1 MYMKKEERGIYY
13 MYKYDLR
20 LKSILLALVM
30 TGSYLLASCGSE
42 SEGEETTVASGD
54 SSAEETTAEVSAFD
68 ALPAEDY
75 DGYTFKVYLNNQDD
89 RYVDMM
95 TEGEETGDI
104 FNDLIYLRNLA
115 VEEKYNIT
123 FEMAEDDYN
132 LVISTARES
141 VMAGDEPWDLY
152 FANCYAA
159 PLAAEG
165 YCYEMNSLPNVDL
178 SNPWWDPAALEGMSV
193 GGKNY
198 IVTGDISPTSLLTS
212 SCMVFNKRLLD
223 ESGIEYPYQSVRD
236 GTWTL
241 ESLASITADLTRDV
255 NGDSSYTL
263 GDDVFGYTSWMCD
276 SPYSFF
282 YGAGG
287 TLSAKDENDIPYVD
301 YDIEKITNIYEYVYR
316 IIVTNNS
323 YFVTDAN
330 LYETF
335 AQCFNDGGAYFSE
348 ITLQKIELFLR
359 DMQDDFGIIPIPK
372 YDEAQDEYLSCVNGA
387 GGFIFVPANASDPA
401 RTGMI
406 VEALAAGAY
415 DNVTPELYDVI
426 TKTKNVRDEE
436 SAEMVDLIIKNR
448 VFDPYYINLI
458 TGYTFMQEALQQKSE
473 EIVSRLESYRTAAES
488 AMEKIV
494 ETYTASQ
501 AG

>member
-1 MYMKKEERGIYY
+1 
-13 MYKYDLR
+13 MYKNELR
-20 LKSILLALVM
+20 LKSAILALLM

-68 ALPAEDY
+68 ALPTEDY
-75 DGYTFKVYLNNQDD
+75 GGYTFKVYLNNQDD

-123 FEMAEDDYN
+123 FECSETDYN
-132 LVISTARES
+132 TVISTARTS
-141 VMAGDEPWDLY
+141 VMAGDEAYDLY
-152 FANCYAA
+152 FANCFAA

-165 YCYEMNSLPNVDL
+165 MCYEMNSLPNVDL

-255 NGDSSYTL
+255 NGDGSYTY
-263 GDDVFGYTSWMCD
+263 GDDVFSYTSWTND
-276 SPYSFF
+276 SCYSLF

-287 TLSAKDENDIPYVD
+287 MLSAKDENDIPYVN
-301 YDIEKITNIYEYVYR
+301 YDMDQISSIYELIYR
-316 IIVTNNS
+316 VIITNNS
-323 YFVTDAN
+323 YFVTDFAQ
-330 LYETF
+330 YETF

-348 ITLQKIELFLR
+348 MTLQKIELFLR
-359 DMQDDFGIIPIPK
+359 DMKDDFGIIPEPK
-372 YDEAQDEYLSCVNGA
+372 YDENQDEYLSCVNGA

-415 DNVTPELYDVI
+415 DNVTPELYNVI

-436 SAEMVDLIIKNR
+436 SAEMVDLIVKNR

-458 TGYTFMQEALQQKSE
+458 TGYLFMEQALQSKSE
-473 EIVSRLESYRTAAES
+473 EIVSRLESYRTAAET

-494 ETYTASQ
+494 DTYTASQ